1 MSTIFVDYVN
11 KLENIQA
18 KSPVLV
24 VKRYFISNTI
34 KKNYHEQSSF

>member
-18 KSPVLV
+18 KSPVLL
-24 VKRYFISNTI
+24 VKRYSIF
-34 KKNYHEQSSF
+34 KHY